1 MLVYLALTAAV
12 IAIAMLIK
20 KRELNTGYGNNF
32 CIHRGMTRQDMVNII
47 AISAIFLGLFMVSA
61 LRVNVGNDYSNLVEY
76 MHLVFSR
83 TKYYAPMVPTE
94 VGFNAVS
101 YVIYYLCGFENFILV
116 FAIFAFFTLL
126 FFLKGMWEQSECFFI
141 SFVMYILLGYYF
153 QSFSTVRYY
162 LVLGIALYS
171 IKYVINKDWPRFVLA
186 VILGAL
192 FHKSLLV
199 LLVFYPLARLPW
211 KRWMCGVGAL
221 FCLSTVFLRD
231 FYLNEILLRLY
242 PTYKDTSYLED
253 IKVGYISIIRCL
265 AVLIFSIWIL
275 RGRYRENKTYL
286 FFFHCNLLAL
296 ALLLFGSFIPLND
309 RIGHYL
315 MVTHIL
321 FVPALIMNIKGDKRR
336 GLVKALVI
344 VACLMYFAIYMWRD
358 APRDGVRILPYR
370 TILFHDMPLTLSERG
385 FY

>member
-1 MLVYLALTAAV
+1 MLVYLTLTVAV
-12 IAIAMLIK
+12 IGIAMLIK
-20 KRELNTGYGNNF
+20 KRELNRGYVDNI

-47 AISAIFLGLFMVSA
+47 AISAIFLGLFLVSA

-101 YVIYYLCGFENFILV
+101 YAIYYLCGFENFILV
-116 FAIFAFFTLL
+116 FAVFAFFTLF
-126 FFLKGMWEQSECFFI
+126 FFLRGMWEQSECFFL
-141 SFVMYILLGYYF
+141 SFMMYILLGYYF

-162 LVLGIALYS
+162 LVLGMALYS
-171 IKYVINKDWPRFVLA
+171 IKYVVRNDWPRFVI
-186 VILGAL
+186 VILLGAL

-199 LLVFYPLARLPW
+199 LLVLYPLARLPW
-211 KRWMCGVGAL
+211 KRWMYGVGAL
-221 FCLSTVFLRD
+221 FCLSTLFLHD

-242 PTYKDTSYLED
+242 PTYKETSYLTD
-253 IKVGYISIIRCL
+253 TKIGYVSIIRCL
-265 AVLIFSIWIL
+265 AVLILSLWVL
-275 RGRYRENKTYL
+275 RGRYKENNTYR
-286 FFFHCNLLAL
+286 FFFHCNILAIVL
-296 ALLLFGSFIPLND
+296 YVFGSFIPLTD

-315 MVTHIL
+315 MITHVL
-321 FVPALIMNIKGDKRR
+321 FVPAFIMNIKDDKKKK
-336 GLVKALVI
+336 LMKAALI
-344 VACLMYFAIYMWRD
+344 VACILYFALYMWRD
-358 APRDGVRILPYR
+358 ASRDGVRILPYQ